1 MLPSRNRRDLE
12 EIPPEARA
20 QLAFV
25 WLEEVDDAIAAA
37 LAPALP
43 QAVPVQNPT

>member
-1 MLPSRNRRDLE
+1 
-12 EIPPEARA
+12 
-20 QLAFV
+20 LAFV

>member
-1 MLPSRNRRDLE
+1 MLPSRNRRDLD
-12 EIPPEARA
+12 EIPPDARA

-37 LAPALP
+37 LTPSQSETGSLADL
-43 QAVPVQNPT
+43 V